1 MKKTLCFLLAALTA
15 LSLAG
20 CKWMDGAYVSVKP
33 HQVGYSQSS
42 PDRTVVSSY
51 SALRKAVLA
60 LVDSGETEAVLT
72 LSAYPEADVRTD
84 MDKIIAYCLN
94 NYPIGAYALRD
105 IRYDLGQGLL
115 SLQLDYRRSKAQID
129 RIQTVRGV
137 SGAQEAIAQALTGC
151 ADSLVLQVTLYTD
164 MDVVQYIADY
174 AGQNPNVVMEL
185 PQVTVQVYPQTGTT
199 RILELEFSY
208 QTSRETLRDMLTQV
222 RQVFSSARLYVSGA
236 ADDGV
241 KLTQLY
247 GFLMERFDYVVETSI
262 TPAYSLLSY
271 GVGDSR
277 AFAQVYAAMCR
288 QSGLEVMVVSGT
300 CRGESR
306 FWNIVLHGD
315 HYYHVDL
322 LECAAQGSYREKTD
336 AEMTGY
342 VWDYS
347 AYPACG
353 SDAAPTENPSEENVE

>member
-1 MKKTLCFLLAALTA
+1 MKKLLALLLALLTA
-15 LSLAG
+15 VSLVG
-20 CKWMDGAYVSVKP
+20 CDWMDGAYVSVKP
-33 HQVGYSQSS
+33 HQVGYSQNT
-42 PDRTVVSSY
+42 PDRTVVTSY
-51 SALRKAVLA
+51 SSLRKAVASLI
-60 LVDSGETEAVLT
+60 DSGEAEGVLT

-84 MDKIIAYCLN
+84 MEKVIAYCQN
-94 NYPIGAYALRD
+94 TYPMGAYAVEA
-105 IRYDLGQGLL
+105 IHYELGQGLL
-115 SLQLDYRRSKAQID
+115 SLHIDYRRSKAQMD

-137 SGAQEAIAQALTGC
+137 SGAQEAIAKALTDC
-151 ADSLVLQVTLYTD
+151 ADKLVLQVTLYTD

-174 AGQNPNVVMEL
+174 AGRNPNVVMEL

-199 RILELEFSY
+199 RILELDFAY
-208 QTSRETLRDMLTQV
+208 QTSRESLRDMLNQV
-222 RQVFSSARLYVSGA
+222 RQVFSSARLYVSG
-236 ADDGV
+236 DTGDSV

-247 GFLMERFDYVVETSI
+247 SFLMERFDYVIETSI

-306 FWNIVLHGD
+306 FWNIVLSGGS
-315 HYYHVDL
+315 YYHVDL
-322 LECAAQGSYREKTD
+322 LECAAQGRYEEKSD
-336 AEMTGY
+336 EEMTGY

-353 SDAAPTENPSEENVE
+353 PNPQPREMDPEE